1 MREVK
6 VYDFFCGV
14 GGVTRGLSDAGLTV
28 VAGIDIDEKCKRTF
42 EHNNPDVE
50 FIHRDIGEM
59 TLADLGMSEC
69 LPENNDVLFVACAP
83 CQSFSC
89 HRKWGKVRDRK
100 GVLLHH
106 FGRLVRAALP
116 DYILVEN
123 VPGIAKVRGYSTL
136 RRFRRTLGDLD
147 YRQIEAIVDAKRF
160 GVPQNR
166 RRLVLIASRR
176 GPISLPEPSHG
187 EGLQPFHTVRQAIG
201 HFPRISAGQRH
212 DLVTNHVASHVS
224 EMNLRRLCATP
235 ADGGDRRSWPLD
247 LWLSCHKG
255 DHAGHTDVYGRMYWD
270 RPSPAITG
278 KCVSISNGRYGHPE
292 QDRAISI
299 REAAALQTFPDR
311 YEFFGEKTNIAS
323 QIGNAVPVRLAEK
336 LGKHVLTLAETS
348 SKITYTGESRRP
360 G

>member
-1 MREVK
+1 M
-6 VYDFFCGV
+6 
-14 GGVTRGLSDAGLTV
+14 
-28 VAGIDIDEKCKRTF
+28 
-42 EHNNPDVE
+42 
-50 FIHRDIGEM
+50 
-59 TLADLGMSEC
+59 
-69 LPENNDVLFVACAP
+69 
-83 CQSFSC
+83 
-89 HRKWGKVRDRK
+89 
-100 GVLLHH
+100 
-106 FGRLVRAALP
+106 AA
-116 DYILVEN
+116 
-123 VPGIAKVRGYSTL
+123 
-136 RRFRRTLGDLD
+136 
-147 YRQIEAIVDAKRF
+147 
-160 GVPQNR
+160 
-166 RRLVLIASRR
+166 
-176 GPISLPEPSHG
+176 
-187 EGLQPFHTVRQAIG
+187 
-201 HFPRISAGQRH
+201 
-212 DLVTNHVASHVS
+212 
-224 EMNLRRLCATP
+224 
-235 ADGGDRRSWPLD
+235 D